1 MKRLI
6 LVRHGKSSW
15 EEKLPDDK
23 RPLQKRGYKDASLVC
38 DAYLKSQSVPEV
50 VWSSHA
56 TRALETAKIF
66 KDKLQIDDSDFLVKS
81 SLYTFSRPDL
91 NFQIE
96 SCPDSIDT
104 LMLFG
109 HNPAITGVV
118 NKLGDKNFDNVPTT
132 GLTIIDFETDTWNN
146 LKNGKT
152 ILHLFPKN
160 LR

>member
-6 LVRHGKSSW
+6 IVRHGKSSW

-23 RPLQKRGYKDASLVC
+23 RPLQDRGYRDAHLIC
-38 DAYLKSQSVPEV
+38 DAYIKSQKKPAVI
-50 VWSSHA
+50 WSSHA

-66 KDKLQIDDSDFLVKS
+66 KEKLNIEDSNFFVKS

-96 SCPDSIDT
+96 TCSNEIDT
-104 LMLFG
+104 LMVFG
-109 HNPAITGVV
+109 HNPAITGIV
-118 NKLGDKNFDNVPTT
+118 NNLGDEFFDNVPTT
-132 GLTIIDFETDTWNN
+132 GLTIIDFETDTWNK
-146 LKNGKT
+146 LENGKT